1 VRTVDQKGGFPWP
14 PSRPRNGS
22 LRHTSEAQ
30 NDETGGV
37 ASVERTASAAAS
49 GDLVH
54 VKIQGVDGDEDEDDE
69 ENGRE
74 RSEMEDSFVD
84 MYMHLSKCSRSIARY
99 KPFSLLQTL
108 NPSPLPPS
116 TIIKPSYLLP
126 PFLSRNSIH

>member
-1 VRTVDQKGGFPWP
+1 MRTVDQKGGFPWP
-14 PSRPRNGS
+14 ASRPRNGS
-22 LRHTSEAQ
+22 LKHTSEAQ

-37 ASVERTASAAAS
+37 ASVERIAAAAS

-99 KPFSLLQTL
+99 KPLSPLQTL

-116 TIIKPSYLLP
+116 TIIKLSNLYP